1 MSKQNLFDTEYV
13 GQAQSTNAPE
23 QESELKKFIRQPIKQ
38 HELQS
43 YGTSKPVRIIIRAK
57 LIDGKS

>member
-1 MSKQNLFDTEYV
+1 MNKQNLFDSEYV
-13 GQAQSTNAPE
+13 GEAQSTNAQE

-38 HELQS
+38 DELQT